1 MEKETLGGNAQY
13 HPKDC
18 CYWYRKFPFYK
29 TQTLFAASFEK
40 QTMDR
45 EACIV
50 NMLSSAD
57 SLSDR
62 LPVENQ
68 LQVFNNGREAVLCR
82 WLLNLNVVMIYIHM
96 V

>member
-1 MEKETLGGNAQY
+1 
-13 HPKDC
+13 
-18 CYWYRKFPFYK
+18 
-29 TQTLFAASFEK
+29 
-40 QTMDR
+40 MDR

-68 LQVFNNGREAVLCR
+68 LQVFNYGREAVLCR
-82 WLLNLNVVMIYIHM
+82 WLLNLNMVMIYIHM